1 MSENIHYNWKAIFL
15 TALADLPVVSTACT
29 AAGIS
34 RVSAYNE
41 RRTDKAFEAA
51 WNEALEAG
59 IDKAEAEGYR
69 RAVTGYT
76 EPLTHQGQ
84 ISFELEQYQDEDGHA
99 KVRYALDPA
108 GNKIPITIRK
118 HSDQLLQFYL
128 KGRRR
133 GIYGDKQEL
142 TGADG
147 GALAVVDET
156 QKAARLA
163 ALFALAT
170 SRRDRGSE
178 PEDLSDLA

>member
-118 HSDQLLQFYL
+118 HSDALLAKVLSARRQAYRTERTELTSPDGSMSPMDETTRAARVSQLLEAAKL
-128 KGRRR
+128 RK
-133 GIYGDKQEL
+133 
-142 TGADG
+142 
-147 GALAVVDET
+147 LA
-156 QKAARLA
+156 
-163 ALFALAT
+163 
-170 SRRDRGSE
+170 
-178 PEDLSDLA
+178 EDMG